1 MPVVNQQI
9 IVTNPVTGAE
19 IGRIT
24 PATREEV
31 QAAVD
36 RARAAQSEWDALGIK
51 ARARLLRCWA
61 DLIWE
66 DQEALLDTIFAETGK
81 ARVGAFNELF
91 VFDNTVAYYASRAA
105 HILSPQR
112 RRGLF
117 PIFQPV
123 RVHYRP
129 HGVVGFITPWNYPF
143 LLAFCDMIPALVAGN
158 TAVIKPS
165 ELTPFSAHYGVDML
179 RKAGFPA
186 DVVQLVDGAGET
198 GAALVDAVDYLS
210 FTGSTAVGKKVA
222 VQAAGRLI
230 PYSLELGGKDPLIVL
245 RDADL
250 DQAVS
255 GTLIGALENAGQV
268 CTSVERVYVEAP
280 VYDTF
285 LDQLCQRINDL
296 ALGTTYAHH
305 MGSLTNERELLRTEA
320 HIADAVSKGAQLIAG
335 GKRRPDLGPLFFEPA
350 IVADVDHDMAL
361 MQEETFGPLVAVMK
375 VDHADEAVRLVN
387 DSPYGLSGTIYTNDM
402 QRGEALAR
410 QIDSGDVSINR
421 PLAIWGTVDAP
432 MGGQKSSGIGRRGGP
447 EGLLR
452 FVTPQSIVLDRV
464 PRLLFPPDLVHLTP
478 RMRRLVGIRRRF
490 MKFMKL

>member
-1 MPVVNQQI
+1 MAEI

-24 PATREEV
+24 AAARGEV
-31 QAAVD
+31 QAAVE
-36 RARAAQSEWDALGIK
+36 RARAAQPAWEALGVQ
-51 ARARLLRCWA
+51 ARARLLRRWA
-61 DLIWE
+61 DLIWD
-66 DQEALLDTIFAETGK
+66 DQETLLDTICAETGK

-91 VFDNTVAYYASRAA
+91 VFDNTVSYYTHRGAR
-105 HILSPQR
+105 ILRPQT

-143 LLAFCDMIPALVAGN
+143 VLAFCDIIPALIAGN

-165 ELTPFSAHYGVDML
+165 EVTPFSAHYGVEML
-179 RKAGFPA
+179 RKAGVPA
-186 DVVQLVDGAGET
+186 GVVQLVDGAGET
-198 GAALVDAVDYLS
+198 GSALVDFVDYIS

-222 VQAAGRLI
+222 VQAAQRLI

-250 DQAVS
+250 DQAS
-255 GTLIGALENAGQV
+255 AGTLIGALENAGQV

-280 VYDTF
+280 IYDEF
-285 LDQLCQRINDL
+285 LDQLRQRIAGL
-296 ALGTTYAHH
+296 AIGTTYAHH
-305 MGSLTNERELLRTEA
+305 VGSLTNERELLRTET
-320 HIADAVSKGAQLIAG
+320 HVADAVSKGARIISG
-335 GKRRPDLGPLFFEPA
+335 GKRRPELGPLFFEPA
-350 IVADVDHDMAL
+350 ILADVDHSMAV
-361 MQEETFGPLVAVMK
+361 MQEETFGPLVAVMR
-375 VDHADEAVRLVN
+375 VADAEEAIRLAN
-387 DSPYGLSGTIYTNDM
+387 DSPYGLSGTIYTRNM
-402 QRGEALAR
+402 QRGERLAR
-410 QIDSGDVSINR
+410 QIDSGDVSLNR
-421 PLAIWGTVDAP
+421 PLAIWGASDAP

-478 RMRRLVGIRRRF
+478 RMRRLVGLRRRLVRYLPF
-490 MKFMKL
+490 LRP

>member
-1 MPVVNQQI
+1 
-9 IVTNPVTGAE
+9 
-19 IGRIT
+19 
-24 PATREEV
+24 V
-31 QAAVD
+31 QAAVE
-36 RARAAQSEWDALGIK
+36 RTRAAQPGWEALGIQ
-51 ARARLLRCWA
+51 ARVRLLRRWA
-61 DLIWE
+61 DMIWA
-66 DQEALLDTIFAETGK
+66 DQERLLDTICAETGK

-91 VFDNTVAYYASRAA
+91 VFDNTVAYYANRATR
-105 HILSPQR
+105 ILRPQT

-165 ELTPFSAHYGVDML
+165 EVTPFSAHYGVEML
-179 RKAGFPA
+179 RKAGVPSE
-186 DVVQLVDGAGET
+186 VVQLVDGAGET
-198 GAALVDAVDYLS
+198 GAALVDAVDYIS
-210 FTGSTAVGKKVA
+210 FTGSTAVGRKVA
-222 VQAAGRLI
+222 AQAAQRLI

-250 DQAVS
+250 DQAAA
-255 GTLIGALENAGQV
+255 GALIGALENAGQV

-280 VYDTF
+280 VYDAF
-285 LDQLCQRINDL
+285 LDQLMRRINAL
-296 ALGTTYAHH
+296 ALGTTYIHH

-320 HIADAVSKGAQLIAG
+320 HIADAVSKGARVLSG
-335 GKRRPDLGPLFFEPA
+335 GKRRPDLGPLFFEPVILA
-350 IVADVDHDMAL
+350 GVDHSMSV
-361 MQEETFGPLVAVMK
+361 MQEETFGPVVAVMY
-375 VDHADEAVRLVN
+375 VADAAEAVRLAN
-387 DSPYGLSGTIYTNDM
+387 DSPYGLSGTIYTRDM
-402 QRGEALAR
+402 RRGEALAR
-410 QIDSGDVSINR
+410 QIDSGDVSLNR
-421 PLAIWGTVDAP
+421 PLAIWGAAASP

-478 RMRRLVGIRRRF
+478 RMRRLIGIRRRI
-490 MKFMKL
+490 MKFVPFLRP